1 MTAGL
6 ELPTG
11 TSPAATAAEDVG
23 EQLAEEI
30 AAVVTEHDALPRSDL
45 NRRRLRA
52 YADGLLRA
60 LNLCERAC
68 GGPGKLTLAGVAS
81 RSPAADAL
89 DLQT

>member
-11 TSPAATAAEDVG
+11 VSAAATAAVDMS

-30 AAVVTEHDALPRSDL
+30 AAVVTEHDALPRRDL
-45 NRRRLRA
+45 NRRRLHA

-60 LNLCERAC
+60 LNLFEQAC
-68 GGPGKLTLAGVAS
+68 GGSGELTLAGVAS
-81 RSPAADAL
+81 RPAADAL